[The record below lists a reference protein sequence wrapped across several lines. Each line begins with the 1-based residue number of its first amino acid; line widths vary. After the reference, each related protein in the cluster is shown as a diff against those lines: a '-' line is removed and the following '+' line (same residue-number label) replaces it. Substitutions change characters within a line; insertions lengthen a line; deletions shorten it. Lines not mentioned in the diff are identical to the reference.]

1 MYRRDISKTGTPFG
15 DQTACPFDTAD
26 NTCYPSNEPLYPTG
40 RIVLYTICMLYI
52 VPTPIGNLQDIT
64 LRALEI
70 IQTCDAVLCEDTRRT
85 QTLLSHFQIHKP
97 LYRYNENDER
107 SVETCLTHLKSG
119 KKMAL
124 VSDCGTPCISDP
136 GWKLVKRA
144 LENEIPV
151 SPLPG
156 PTAAATA
163 LSAAGLTGG
172 AFTFLGFLP
181 RKSGKAAKLITAAA
195 ALKHPVIVYESP
207 YRVLKMLELIRQ
219 TLGEHTR
226 VVAARELSKV
236 YEEFIRGTVLEVHA
250 QLAARK
256 KVQGEFVLIIDC
268 FDEKENS
275 NDSDF

>member
-1 MYRRDISKTGTPFG
+1 
-15 DQTACPFDTAD
+15 
-26 NTCYPSNEPLYPTG
+26 
-40 RIVLYTICMLYI
+40 MLYI

-70 IQTCDAVLCEDTRRT
+70 LQTCDAVLCEDTRRT

-107 SVETCLTHLKSG
+107 SVQTCLTHLKSG

-181 RKSGKAAKLITAAA
+181 RKSGKAAKLIAAAA

-207 YRVLKMLELIRQ
+207 YRVLKMLELIGQ
-219 TLGEHTR
+219 TLGEQTR

-236 YEEFIRGTVLEVHA
+236 YEEFIRGTVTEVHA

-268 FDEKENS
+268 FDEKEDP
-275 NDSDF
+275 NDPDF